1 MSDIIYTPP
10 ASSGG
15 GTTINPTNNF
25 IPKRSNAT
33 TFVDS
38 VLENGSNYLYSN
50 YGGYTGLGLDFLNF
64 VSYLGDWNNL
74 INGTTL
80 VVNDQTSNI
89 FTKYNGFGIGI
100 SLDFINNTYLFGI
113 SGSSNLFIDANNQY
127 VSINVGGSQYLLLDK
142 LNESATFFDPFGG
155 GGIEFNAPNKTVYL
169 NAAGSNVISANYV
182 SGFIQL
188 GLGQLQLTCDYPTG
202 IMKIGDVTGSGNN
215 NQLIIDDNAEQFTF
229 VTEVLDF
236 NGGNLQ
242 SNTSGG
248 NSGEHLVITLNGN
261 QYKIKLEN
269 P

>member
-10 ASSGG
+10 ASSG

-80 VVNDQTSNI
+80 VINDQTSNI
-89 FTKYNGFGIGI
+89 FTKYNASVQGIN
-100 SLDFINNTYLFGI
+100 LDFTNNSYLFGNI
-113 SGSSNLFIDANNQY
+113 SNGFLNIDANNQY
-127 VSINVGGSQYLLLDK
+127 VTINVGGSQYFLLDK
-142 LNESATFFDPFGG
+142 LNEIGSFFDYPNGTG
-155 GGIEFNAPNKTVYL
+155 LEFSLINKTFYSIIG
-169 NAAGSNVISANYV
+169 NENVLYANYA

-188 GLGQLQLTCDYPTG
+188 GKGALQLTCDYNTQ
-202 IMKIGDVTGSGNN
+202 ILRIGDVTGVGNN
-215 NQLIIDDNAEQFTF
+215 NELVIDDNAEVFTF
-229 VTEVLDF
+229 VTESLVF
-236 NGGNLQ
+236 SGTALQ
-242 SNTSGG
+242 DASSGG
-248 NSGEHLVITLNGN
+248 FANTHLVITLNGN